1 MSENMAIGLM
11 YDLDKIDRE
20 NIISKVNKYFNE
32 NVIDHYLVALKDY
45 EKSKKRVRAINS
57 VLDSSAK
64 DIISSDELSRLQ
76 RELKAC
82 EKMISNFDKDDT
94 LFEWLD
100 FNEHYNHKDETQR
113 IISIIESI
121 LSNDETNLY
130 SLINNGRWRFSTVI
144 RVVSYFIPVKFV
156 ILNNDLFN
164 RIDVAIVKD
173 GEFKLG
179 DSIQLDLS
187 FSSELQQL
195 IDSVK

>member
-11 YDLDKIDRE
+11 YELDKIDRE
-20 NIISKVNKYFNE
+20 SIISKVNKYFNE
-32 NVIDHYLVALKDY
+32 NVIDHYLASLKAY
-45 EKSKKRVRAINS
+45 EKSKKQVRGIKS

-64 DIISSDELSRLQ
+64 DVISEAELFRLRDELN
-76 RELKAC
+76 AC
-82 EKMISNFDKDDT
+82 ERMISNFDKDDT

-164 RIDVAIVKD
+164 QIDVTIVKD

-179 DSIQLDLS
+179 DNIQLDLS
-187 FSSELQQL
+187 FSSNLQQL